1 MDDSDV
7 MVLESRLPY
16 PKTLDKSVLQLV
28 ARAQESQEVLLPGN
42 AIHENVDGAA
52 SAYIQVTGSGES
64 SLKNRTN

>member
-1 MDDSDV
+1 MYLGMDDTDV

-42 AIHENVDGAA
+42 AIHENIDG
-52 SAYIQVTGSGES
+52 SGVTGSGES
-64 SLKNRTN
+64 SLNTTLAS